1 MFRGAYTALATPLAD
16 DRVDEPALARLA
28 QHQLDAGIDGLVP
41 CGTTGESATLS
52 ISEHVRAIEVVMRT
66 ANGRVPV
73 IAGAG
78 SNCTRS
84 AIETTR
90 ACKELGTAAT
100 LHVTPYYNKPG
111 QDELRR
117 HFLTIADRV
126 GHPIV
131 LYNVPSRTCVDL
143 LPSTVA
149 ALAQHP
155 MIVGIKDATGDMH
168 RVAELRERCGDDFA
182 LLSGDDFSLLG
193 FLATGGDGVVSVCS
207 NVVPGVFVEL
217 CQAVRDGDLA
227 RARALQFRH
236 LPLTR
241 CLFTKSNPI
250 PLKAALSAMGLC
262 QNKLYPPMFPLDLE
276 SEEGQRLLAALREIG
291 AMS

>member
-1 MFRGAYTALATPLAD
+1 MFRGAYTALVTPLAD
-16 DRVDEPALARLA
+16 QRVDEAALTRLT
-28 QHQLDAGIDGLVP
+28 QRQIDGGIDGLVP

-117 HFLTIADRV
+117 HFLTIADTV

-131 LYNVPSRTCVDL
+131 LYNVPSRTAVDL
-143 LPSTVA
+143 LPDTVA
-149 ALAQHP
+149 ELAKHP
-155 MIVGIKDATGDMH
+155 MIVGIKEATGDMH
-168 RVAELRERCGDDFA
+168 RAAQIRERCGDDFC

-193 FLATGGDGVVSVCS
+193 FMATGGDGVISVCS
-207 NVVPGVFVEL
+207 NIVPDVFAQL
-217 CQAVRDGDLA
+217 CRAGRDGDLV
-227 RARALQFRH
+227 RARELHYRH

-241 CLFTKSNPI
+241 LLFCRSNPI
-250 PLKAALSAMGLC
+250 PLKAALAAMGLC
-262 QNKLYPPMFPLDLE
+262 QNELHPPMFPLDLE
-276 SEEGQRLLAALREIG
+276 SEDGRRIVAALREIG